1 MCNSLKIGQQMT
13 LSRTVG
19 DYTTILWISLVWDQ
33 WNSAFWKTTSRYS
46 LTESCLVISILWLV
60 SQLWMYNTSTVSPHR
75 WLGSKGIKAKAMS
88 SLSDQW
94 NKPITKG
101 NLYFVCSNTLIN
113 NALNSLHA
121 NNTLQRHC
129 SHQQLSVHSRSPQI
143 GEKVLKLQITLPP
156 HHAKSS

>member
-19 DYTTILWISLVWDQ
+19 DYTTILWISLVWDH
-33 WNSAFWKTTSRYS
+33 WNSAFWKTTSRYF
-46 LTESCLVISILWLV
+46 LIHSCLEISILWLD
-60 SQLWMYNTSTVSPHR
+60 SQLWMHYTSTVSPHR

-88 SLSDQW
+88 SLDQW

-101 NLYFVCSNTLIN
+101 NLYLFAVTLEN
-113 NALNSLHA
+113 NALNCLHA

-129 SHQQLSVHSRSPQI
+129 SHPQLGVHSRSPQI
-143 GEKVLKLQITLPP
+143 GDKVFKLQIAFPP
-156 HHAKSS
+156 HHPKSS